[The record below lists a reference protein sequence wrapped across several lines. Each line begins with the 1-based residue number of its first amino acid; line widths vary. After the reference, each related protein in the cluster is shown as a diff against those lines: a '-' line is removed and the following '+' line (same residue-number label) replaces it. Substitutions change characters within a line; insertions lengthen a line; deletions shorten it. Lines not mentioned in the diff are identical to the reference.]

1 MSTKVIMPQMGESIA
16 EGTITKWLKKV
27 GDKVERDEPLFEI
40 STDKV
45 DAEIPSPAAGVL
57 VEILAAEG
65 VTVEVNK
72 EVAII
77 GEAGAAAVS
86 RPAAAAAPP
95 APAATAASPATAAP
109 VAPAAPAAAAS
120 TAGGPATPARP
131 SAGHGGASVEELRR
145 TRSSPVVR
153 RIAEEH
159 GVDIARLTGT
169 GIGGRVTK
177 SDIMAFV
184 EGRGAAPAAAAR
196 PAATAPAS
204 GPSPRDFGTA
214 DTLREP
220 LSVMRRK
227 IAERMVE
234 ARRIAAHVHT
244 VFDVDLSDIGRLR
257 DRSKA
262 GWKERHGVNLT
273 WLPFIQRSAIEA
285 LQRFPILNASMEGDD
300 VVYHRHVNLGVAVA
314 LDWGLIVPVIRNAE
328 ELSLLGLTRA
338 TADLADRARR
348 KQLKPDEVAGN
359 TFSIT
364 NPGVYG
370 GRFGTPIIPPP
381 TVAILGV
388 GTVEKR
394 VAVRDD
400 AIAIRTMC
408 TLSLGFDHRLI
419 DGAVADQFMALIKQR
434 LQEAH
439 FPDLD

>member
-27 GDKVERDEPLFEI
+27 GDRVERDEPLFEI

-72 EVAII
+72 EVAVI
-77 GEAGAAAVS
+77 GEAGESAAARPTAPAAAPAATPPPAAGPPAPPSAPAPAATS
-86 RPAAAAAPP
+86 RPAAAP
-95 APAATAASPATAAP
+95 AGGEP
-109 VAPAAPAAAAS
+109 AS
-120 TAGGPATPARP
+120 T
-131 SAGHGGASVEELRR
+131 EELRR

-153 RIAEEH
+153 RIAAEH
-159 GVDIARLTGT
+159 GVDIARLSGT

-177 SDIMAFV
+177 SDILAHRRGPRLHHHRAATAA
-184 EGRGAAPAAAAR
+184 GRPAAAA
-196 PAATAPAS
+196 APVS
-204 GPSPRDFGTA
+204 GPGLRDFGTA

-244 VFDVDLSDIGRLR
+244 VFDVDLTEIGRLR
-257 DRSKA
+257 DRAKG

-273 WLPFIQRSAIEA
+273 WLPFIQRASIEA
-285 LQRFPILNASMEGDD
+285 LQRFPILNASMEGDS

-338 TADLADRARR
+338 TFDLADRARR
-348 KQLKPDEVAGN
+348 KQLKPDEVTGN

-370 GRFGTPIIPPP
+370 GRFGTPIIPQP

-394 VAVRDD
+394 VAVRDE